1 MPCEPQSSVLNLPEA
16 AVPVGHDIIYAG
28 VDLVDER
35 RLEQAFQRCGTG
47 LERRVFAASERAAGT
62 DPGTAAGL
70 FGIKESVV
78 KLAGGL
84 PTGGRLMD
92 IALDQS
98 GSSGGLVRL
107 TGALGEWADDH
118 RVQVVGGYLPVAP
131 GLTLSWTLALRDG
144 HEGTPC

>member
-1 MPCEPQSSVLNLPEA
+1 MPCESLASVLDLPGDT
-16 AVPVGHDIIYAG
+16 VPVGCDVIYAG
-28 VDLVDER
+28 VDLVDEKH
-35 RLEQAFQRCGTG
+35 LEQALQRWGRQ
-47 LERRVFAASERAAGT
+47 LHRRIFAASERAAGT

-92 IALDQS
+92 IALDRS
-98 GSSGGLVRL
+98 VSSGGLVRL
-107 TGALGEWADDH
+107 TGALGDWAGEH
-118 RVQVVGGYLPVAP
+118 RVQVVGGYAPVAP